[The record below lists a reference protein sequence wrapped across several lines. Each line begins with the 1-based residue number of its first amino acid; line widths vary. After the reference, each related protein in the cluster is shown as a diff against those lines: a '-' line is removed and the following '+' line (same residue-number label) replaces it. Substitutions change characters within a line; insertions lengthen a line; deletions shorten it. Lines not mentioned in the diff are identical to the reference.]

1 MNSFDCF
8 VSTGKFPEVMIKLE
22 RLELHE
28 TMYIVPNKPE
38 SFSDPNYSVGCKRK
52 GCPPKKS
59 QINIPD
65 EETTE
70 VKEEVIEDDEL
81 QKLGNE
87 PKKPKL
93 IQEKDFKVL

>member
-1 MNSFDCF
+1 
-8 VSTGKFPEVMIKLE
+8 MIKLE